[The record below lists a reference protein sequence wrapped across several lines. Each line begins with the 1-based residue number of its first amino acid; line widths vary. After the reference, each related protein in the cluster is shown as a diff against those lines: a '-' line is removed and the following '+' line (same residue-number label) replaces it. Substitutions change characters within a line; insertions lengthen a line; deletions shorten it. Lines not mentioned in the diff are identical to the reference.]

1 MAIAARSLLLV
12 SATAALSDIAW
23 GYGGGARSHSELVK
37 GNILLHTLSPLEV
50 QSQVGNIELSSD
62 SNARH
67 KQVRQDG
74 RIPFSANI
82 TALLVIG

>member
-1 MAIAARSLLLV
+1 M
-12 SATAALSDIAW
+12 
-23 GYGGGARSHSELVK
+23 E
-37 GNILLHTLSPLEV
+37 GNILLHTLSPLGM
-50 QSQVGNIELSSD
+50 QSQVGDIELSSD